1 MNIFLYLFKGKFIDT
16 GLWKY
21 SRHPNYFGE
30 ICAWFGLYISSS
42 HMLVGYERFFGIL
55 SPVFVTLLLSFLSGI
70 PILERQAMKL
80 FGNNPN
86 YRTYRNQ
93 TPVLIPFIN
102 FPRI

>member
-1 MNIFLYLFKGKFIDT
+1 
-16 GLWKY
+16 
-21 SRHPNYFGE
+21 
-30 ICAWFGLYISSS
+30 
-42 HMLVGYERFFGIL
+42 MLVGYERFFGIL

>member
-1 MNIFLYLFKGKFIDT
+1 MYLFQGKFIDS

-30 ICAWFGLYISSS
+30 ICAWLGLYISSS
-42 HMLVGYERFFGIL
+42 HMLVGYEKFCGVL
-55 SPVFVTLLLSFLSGI
+55 SPVLVTLMLSFLSGI

-80 FGNNPN
+80 LGNNSA
-86 YRTYRNQ
+86 YLAYRNR